1 MKKGN
6 YIKGIG
12 ISYRGR
18 IEIIKKSGEKLQA
31 IFEAFTNS
39 LEAISLLERK
49 KNNGQ
54 IKIQLFFSDIK
65 EELFRNKKLEKII
78 IEDTGIGFNEENFNR
93 LKNLD
98 DNSKKFKNKGTGR
111 IQFIKF
117 FKEVEYESIYKN
129 NNFFK
134 KRNFILSMSEK
145 FLDKNALILE
155 KQNIK
160 VDAKFS
166 STKLIMRELL
176 DDKDIHSYYN
186 NLDIKKLKEK
196 IIDHYL
202 EYFCSHRENLPTIKL
217 ELYCNDKLNNQTEI
231 KLSDFPK
238 IDKTENFN
246 VHYSVIEIDGK
257 IEKINNTEN
266 FQIKAFKINKKY
278 KIKNAIK
285 FTSKGETIEKK
296 IKFNSLK
303 HDEHIDEKNYLFLI
317 SGDYIDNKIS
327 DTRGGI
333 LNIPKKSVFKKDFE
347 KQHAF
352 FNKEEI
358 ILNDIEDKANEI
370 ILKMYHEIN
379 KRNNEKI
386 NKIKEL
392 KNLFLLNDEII
403 KHEKIKINDTEEKI
417 LESYYLIDAKIRA
430 KQDAN
435 LKKQL
440 EKIENLQPSK
450 SGDDYSKKLEKE
462 VNELVQSIPVQ
473 NKTALAQYIARRKI
487 VLELFDKILNRKLK
501 FQMENKRNIDEN
513 LLHNLIFQQS
523 SNDPEKSD
531 LWLINE
537 DFIYF
542 KGVSEQSLGNISIEN
557 EKIIKQNLTPEEDKY
572 RLKQSGNANQ
582 SRLDI
587 LLFPKE
593 EKCIIIEFKTPK
605 INVSEHLNQ
614 INRYASLINNLTKE
628 KFNFK
633 TYYAYLIGENIDIDD
648 IADNDSDFKYAH
660 SLNFIF
666 RPYKRII
673 GKFGNDHGSI
683 YTEVIKYS
691 TLLER
696 AKNRNKIFMK
706 KLGLV

>member
-6 YIKGIG
+6 YIRGTG

-18 IEIIKKSGEKLQA
+18 IEKIKKSNEKLQA

-39 LEAISLLERK
+39 LEAISLLEEK

-65 EELFRNKKLEKII
+65 EELFINKKLEKII

-117 FKEVEYESIYKN
+117 FKEVEYESIYKKN
-129 NNFFK
+129 NFFFK
-134 KRNFILSMSEK
+134 KRNFILSMSK
-145 FLDKNALILE
+145 NFLSKNALILE
-155 KQNIK
+155 KQNIEVK
-160 VDAKFS
+160 AEFS

-176 DDKDIHSYYN
+176 ADKDIHSYYN
-186 NLDIKKLKEK
+186 NLDIIELKEK
-196 IIDHYL
+196 IIAHYL

-217 ELYCNDKLNNQTEI
+217 ELYCNDKLNNKTEI

-246 VHYSVIEIDGK
+246 VHYSVIGIDGK

-333 LNIPKKSVFKKDFE
+333 LNIPQKSVFKKDFE
-347 KQHAF
+347 KLLGRF
-352 FNKEEI
+352 DKEEI
-358 ILNDIEDKANEI
+358 ILNDIENKANEI

-379 KRNNEKI
+379 ERNNEKI

-417 LESYYLIDAKIRA
+417 LENYYIIDAKIRA

-440 EKIENLQPSK
+440 EKIENLNPSK
-450 SGDDYSKKLEKE
+450 SDDYSKKLEKE

-542 KGVSEQSLGNISIEN
+542 KGISEARLCDVKINGQKIFRKEFSEEEERILLSLGEN
-557 EKIIKQNLTPEEDKY
+557 RKIKRP
-572 RLKQSGNANQ
+572 
-582 SRLDI
+582 DI
-587 LLFPKE
+587 LLFPE
-593 EKCIIIEFKTPK
+593 EGKCIIIEFKAPHV
-605 INVSEHLNQ
+605 NVSNFLNQ
-614 INRYASLINNLTKE
+614 INDYASLILNYSQD
-628 KFNFK
+628 KFQINTF
-633 TYYAYLIGENIDIDD
+633 YGYLIGESIDARDVRRHD
-648 IADNDSDFKYAH
+648 GEFKIPYKFDY
-660 SLNFIF
+660 LF
-666 RPYKRII
+666 RPSKII
-673 GKFGNDHGSI
+673 VGEDGNDDGSL

>member
-6 YIKGIG
+6 YIRGTG

-18 IEIIKKSGEKLQA
+18 IEKIKKSNEKLQA

-65 EELFRNKKLEKII
+65 EELFINKKLEKII

-117 FKEVEYESIYKN
+117 FKEVEYESIYKKN
-129 NNFFK
+129 NFFFK
-134 KRNFILSMSEK
+134 KRNFILSMSK
-145 FLDKNALILE
+145 NFLSKNALILE
-155 KQNIK
+155 KQNIEVK
-160 VDAKFS
+160 AEFS

-176 DDKDIHSYYN
+176 ADKDIHSYYN
-186 NLDIKKLKEK
+186 NLDIIELKEK
-196 IIDHYL
+196 IIAHYL

-217 ELYCNDKLNNQTEI
+217 ELYCNDKLNNKTEI

-333 LNIPKKSVFKKDFE
+333 LNIPQKSVFKKDFE
-347 KQHAF
+347 KLLGRF
-352 FNKEEI
+352 DKEEI
-358 ILNDIEDKANEI
+358 ILNDIENKANEI
-370 ILKMYHEIN
+370 ILKMYREIN

-417 LESYYLIDAKIRA
+417 LENYYIIDAKIRA

-440 EKIENLQPSK
+440 EKIENLNPSK
-450 SGDDYSKKLEKE
+450 SDDYSKKLEKE

-542 KGVSEQSLGNISIEN
+542 KGISEARLCDVKINGQKIFRKEFSEEEERILLSLGEN
-557 EKIIKQNLTPEEDKY
+557 RKIKRP
-572 RLKQSGNANQ
+572 
-582 SRLDI
+582 DI
-587 LLFPKE
+587 LLFPE
-593 EKCIIIEFKTPK
+593 EGKCIIIEFKAPHV
-605 INVSEHLNQ
+605 NVSNFLNQ
-614 INRYASLINNLTKE
+614 INDYASLILNYSQD
-628 KFNFK
+628 KFQINTF
-633 TYYAYLIGENIDIDD
+633 YGYLIGESIDARDVRRHD
-648 IADNDSDFKYAH
+648 GEFKIPYKFDY
-660 SLNFIF
+660 LF
-666 RPYKRII
+666 RPSKII
-673 GKFGNDHGSI
+673 VGEDGNDDGSL

>member
-6 YIKGIG
+6 YIRGTG

-18 IEIIKKSGEKLQA
+18 IEKIKKSNEKLQA

-39 LEAISLLERK
+39 LEAISLLEEK

-65 EELFRNKKLEKII
+65 EELFINKKLEKII

-117 FKEVEYESIYKN
+117 FKEVEYESIYKKN
-129 NNFFK
+129 NFFFK
-134 KRNFILSMSEK
+134 KRNFILSMSK
-145 FLDKNALILE
+145 NFLSKNALILE
-155 KQNIK
+155 KQNIEVK
-160 VDAKFS
+160 AEFS

-176 DDKDIHSYYN
+176 ADKDIHSYYN
-186 NLDIKKLKEK
+186 NLDIIELKEK
-196 IIDHYL
+196 IIAHYL

-217 ELYCNDKLNNQTEI
+217 ELYCNDKLNNKTEI
-231 KLSDFPK
+231 K
-238 IDKTENFN
+238 ENFN
-246 VHYSVIEIDGK
+246 VHYSVIGIDGK

-303 HDEHIDEKNYLFLI
+303 HDIEKKIKFNSLKHDEHIDEKNYLFLI

-333 LNIPKKSVFKKDFE
+333 LNIPQKSVFKKDFE
-347 KQHAF
+347 KLLGRF
-352 FNKEEI
+352 DKEEI
-358 ILNDIEDKANEI
+358 ILNDIENKANEI

-379 KRNNEKI
+379 ERNNEKI

-417 LESYYLIDAKIRA
+417 LENYYIIDAKIRA

-440 EKIENLQPSK
+440 EKIENLNPSK
-450 SGDDYSKKLEKE
+450 SDDYSKKLEKILQDE
-462 VNELVQSIPVQ
+462 
-473 NKTALAQYIARRKI
+473 K
-487 VLELFDKILNRKLK
+487 LFLN
-501 FQMENKRNIDEN
+501 
-513 LLHNLIFQQS
+513 
-523 SNDPEKSD
+523 
-531 LWLINE
+531 
-537 DFIYF
+537 
-542 KGVSEQSLGNISIEN
+542 
-557 EKIIKQNLTPEEDKY
+557 
-572 RLKQSGNANQ
+572 
-582 SRLDI
+582 
-587 LLFPKE
+587 
-593 EKCIIIEFKTPK
+593 
-605 INVSEHLNQ
+605 
-614 INRYASLINNLTKE
+614 
-628 KFNFK
+628 
-633 TYYAYLIGENIDIDD
+633 YLI
-648 IADNDSDFKYAH
+648 
-660 SLNFIF
+660 
-666 RPYKRII
+666 
-673 GKFGNDHGSI
+673 KF
-683 YTEVIKYS
+683 
-691 TLLER
+691 
-696 AKNRNKIFMK
+696 
-706 KLGLV
+706 